1 MKRLMLS
8 TALIMMSFISFSQND
23 TDSTSIR
30 LEVPIVKLVIKDL
43 INGDAAK
50 EELIVLDTILHHK
63 DIQLNVKDTIIL
75 NLNSQIAKF
84 NKIVYTKDK
93 QREIQEN
100 LQKDLEKAL
109 KKAKR
114 REFLYKVG
122 TIAGGVMTVLYL
134 TTK

>member
-1 MKRLMLS
+1 
-8 TALIMMSFISFSQND
+8 MMNFTSFSQTG

-30 LEVPIVKLVIKDL
+30 LEVPIAKLVIKDL
-43 INGDAAK
+43 ITGDAAR
-50 EELIVLDTILHHK
+50 EQLIVTDTIIQNK
-63 DIQLNVKDTIIL
+63 DLQLKTKDEMIL
-75 NLNSQIAKF
+75 NLNSQITNF
-84 NKIVYTKDK
+84 NKIITTKDK
-93 QREIQEN
+93 QKQIQEN

-134 TTK
+134 TSK

>member
-1 MKRLMLS
+1 MKRLVLLII
-8 TALIMMSFISFSQND
+8 LIMMNFTSFSQTD

-30 LEVPIVKLVIKDL
+30 LEVPIAKLVIKDL

-50 EELIVLDTILHHK
+50 EELIVLDTIIHHK

-75 NLNSQIAKF
+75 NLNQQIDNF
-84 NKIVYTKDK
+84 NKIITTKDK
-93 QREIQEN
+93 QKEIQKN

-134 TTK
+134 SSK

>member
-1 MKRLMLS
+1 MKRLVLLII
-8 TALIMMSFISFSQND
+8 LIMMNFTSFSQTD

-30 LEVPIVKLVIKDL
+30 LEVPIAKLVIKDL

-75 NLNSQIAKF
+75 NLNQQIDNF
-84 NKIVYTKDK
+84 NKIISTKDK
-93 QREIQEN
+93 QRTIQEN

-109 KKAKR
+109 RKAKR
-114 REFLYKVG
+114 REFFYKVG
-122 TIAGGVMTVLYL
+122 TIAGGVFAILFL
-134 TTK
+134 TK

>member
-1 MKRLMLS
+1 MKRLIVLII
-8 TALIMMSFISFSQND
+8 LIMMNFTSFSQTG

-30 LEVPIVKLVIKDL
+30 LEVPIAKLVIKDL
-43 INGDAAK
+43 ITGDAAR
-50 EELIVLDTILHHK
+50 EQLIVTDTIIQNK
-63 DIQLNVKDTIIL
+63 DLQLKTKDEMIL
-75 NLNSQIAKF
+75 NLNSQITNF
-84 NKIVYTKDK
+84 NKIITTKDK
-93 QREIQEN
+93 QKQIQEN

-134 TTK
+134 TSK

>member
-8 TALIMMSFISFSQND
+8 TILIMMSFISFSQND
-23 TDSTSIR
+23 IDSTSIR

-50 EELIVLDTILHHK
+50 EQLIVTDTIIQNK
-63 DIQLNVKDTIIL
+63 DVQLKAKDTIII
-75 NLNSQIAKF
+75 NLNSQIANF
-84 NKIVYTKDK
+84 NKIISTKDK
-93 QREIQEN
+93 QRQIQEN

-122 TIAGGVMTVLYL
+122 TIAGGVFTVLYL
-134 TTK
+134 TK

>member
-1 MKRLMLS
+1 M
-8 TALIMMSFISFSQND
+8 
-23 TDSTSIR
+23 
-30 LEVPIVKLVIKDL
+30 EVPIVKLVIKDL

-75 NLNSQIAKF
+75 NLNSQIANF
-84 NKIVYTKDK
+84 NKIVSTKDK

-134 TTK
+134 STK

>member
-1 MKRLMLS
+1 
-8 TALIMMSFISFSQND
+8 MMNFTSFSQTG

-30 LEVPIVKLVIKDL
+30 LEVPIAKLVIKDL
-43 INGDAAK
+43 ITGDAAR
-50 EELIVLDTILHHK
+50 EQLIVTDTIIQNK
-63 DIQLNVKDTIIL
+63 DLQLKTKDEMIL
-75 NLNSQIAKF
+75 NLNSQITNF
-84 NKIVYTKDK
+84 NKIITTKDK
-93 QREIQEN
+93 QKQIQEN

-134 TTK
+134 SSK

>member
-1 MKRLMLS
+1 
-8 TALIMMSFISFSQND
+8 
-23 TDSTSIR
+23 

-50 EELIVLDTILHHK
+50 EQLIVTDTIIQNK
-63 DIQLNVKDTIIL
+63 DVQLKAKDTIII
-75 NLNSQIAKF
+75 NLNSQIANF
-84 NKIVYTKDK
+84 NKIISTKDK
-93 QREIQEN
+93 QRQIQEN

-134 TTK
+134 TSK

>member
-75 NLNSQIAKF
+75 NLNSQIANF
-84 NKIVYTKDK
+84 NKIVSTKDK

>member
-1 MKRLMLS
+1 MGY
-8 TALIMMSFISFSQND
+8 
-23 TDSTSIR
+23 
-30 LEVPIVKLVIKDL
+30 E
-43 INGDAAK
+43 

-75 NLNSQIAKF
+75 NLNSQIANF
-84 NKIVYTKDK
+84 NKIVSTKDK

>member
-8 TALIMMSFISFSQND
+8 TVLIMMSFISFSQND

-75 NLNSQIAKF
+75 NLNSQIANF
-84 NKIVYTKDK
+84 NKIVSTKDK

>member
-1 MKRLMLS
+1 MNF
-8 TALIMMSFISFSQND
+8 TSFSQTG

-30 LEVPIVKLVIKDL
+30 LEVPIAKLVIKDL
-43 INGDAAK
+43 ITGDAAR
-50 EELIVLDTILHHK
+50 EQLIVTDTIIQNK
-63 DIQLNVKDTIIL
+63 DLQLKTKDEMIL
-75 NLNSQIAKF
+75 NLNSQITNF
-84 NKIVYTKDK
+84 NKIITTKDK
-93 QREIQEN
+93 QKQIQEN

-134 TTK
+134 TSK

>member
-8 TALIMMSFISFSQND
+8 TVLIMMSFISLSQND

-75 NLNSQIAKF
+75 NLNSQIANF
-84 NKIVYTKDK
+84 NKIVSTKDK

>member
-1 MKRLMLS
+1 
-8 TALIMMSFISFSQND
+8 MMNFTSFSQTD

-30 LEVPIVKLVIKDL
+30 LEVPIAKLVIKDL

-75 NLNSQIAKF
+75 NLNQQIDNF
-84 NKIVYTKDK
+84 NKIISTKDK
-93 QREIQEN
+93 QRTIQEN

-109 KKAKR
+109 RKAKR
-114 REFLYKVG
+114 REFFYKVG
-122 TIAGGVMTVLYL
+122 TIAGGVFAILFL
-134 TTK
+134 TK

>member
-8 TALIMMSFISFSQND
+8 TVLIMMSFISFSQND

-75 NLNSQIAKF
+75 NLNSQIANF
-84 NKIVYTKDK
+84 NKIVSTKDK

-134 TTK
+134 STK

>member
-1 MKRLMLS
+1 
-8 TALIMMSFISFSQND
+8 
-23 TDSTSIR
+23 

-43 INGDAAK
+43 ITGDAAK
-50 EELIVLDTILHHK
+50 EQLVVTDTIIQNK
-63 DIQLNVKDTIIL
+63 DLQLKTKDDMIL
-75 NLNSQIAKF
+75 NLNNQITNF
-84 NKIVYTKDK
+84 NKIISTKDQQK
-93 QREIQEN
+93 QIQEN

-134 TTK
+134 TSK

>member
-1 MKRLMLS
+1 MKRLIVLII
-8 TALIMMSFISFSQND
+8 LIMMNFTSFSQTG

-30 LEVPIVKLVIKDL
+30 LEVPIAKLVIKDL
-43 INGDAAK
+43 ITSDAAR
-50 EELIVLDTILHHK
+50 EQLIVTDTIIQNK
-63 DIQLNVKDTIIL
+63 DLQLKTKDEMIL
-75 NLNSQIAKF
+75 NLNSQITNF
-84 NKIVYTKDK
+84 NKIITTKDK
-93 QREIQEN
+93 QKQIQEN

-134 TTK
+134 TSK